1 MCHVEI
7 AGAIVIATTGIA
19 EAGGSESGT
28 VTVTLQDLHF
38 KTGYVIELSIV

>member
-28 VTVTLQDLHF
+28 VTVALQDLYL
-38 KTGYVIELSIV
+38 KTGYVIGLSLV